1 MDIENI
7 KESLKRDF
15 NRAVEEY
22 NSKEYIFFYRD
33 MRVALEN
40 LTKLMLADT
49 LGNEMLADEL
59 ISGTK
64 NIISAADV
72 KNYTIVPAT
81 RKEVKTGSRLF
92 FLFADAYCFM
102 HKDKEHKHHRK
113 YIKDQADRTLKDF
126 YEMSSATANHA
137 GSAEPELKSYA
148 QMHALGIHNYLKSLA
163 TREILS
169 DNTLDYIG
177 TFSQFVFDEMKGNGE
192 ELNLRIQN
200 LLEQIEQLKVEHQKE
215 INEKVLQINQQK
227 AELLQAVTDKLEA
240 DRLAMVAQNELEK
253 LSDKHSAKG
262 PVTQEEINGQEQT
275 IAEDLSA
282 ITNDVANIVKNIQDS
297 QHAKDSQPGS
307 DMKIPKV
314 KKKRFGM
321 KERVLKEFNVGE
333 DSLDSEQIGLIEREL
348 NKSMIVAGCAGSGK
362 SVIAMYK
369 AQQIIDD
376 GGDVILIAYTKS
388 LNRYMQQGK
397 ALTNNEERFY
407 YHWQWKDAG
416 RPSAD
421 YIIVDEIQ
429 DFSKEEVYEFIN
441 AARKC
446 FFFFGDSAQS
456 IYGGMKETLSIS
468 DLSTVTGIDVSYLT
482 SNYRLPK
489 PVAKIT
495 QEYVGID
502 VSPYADAIYQSKEI
516 ALPHFVRFDDSEAQI
531 DAIIQLIGK
540 KNMKNVGILV
550 PDNEQVLSLMKAFT
564 DRNFA
569 CEFKYNAG
577 FNDNRNRVTLDF
589 STQLPKLMT
598 YHSAKGLQFETVILP
613 FYVGATA
620 KDSRKAL
627 YVAMT
632 RTYRFLYVL
641 YRGSYLQ
648 SPLQRVPE
656 HLYLKTL
663 D

>member
-1 MDIENI
+1 MDIDNI

-40 LTKLMLADT
+40 LTKLMLVDT
-49 LGNEMLADEL
+49 LGNETLADEL
-59 ISGTK
+59 INGTK
-64 NIISAADV
+64 SIISAADV
-72 KNYTIVPAT
+72 KDYTIVGAK

-92 FLFADAYCFM
+92 FLFADVYCYM

-148 QMHALGIHNYLKSLA
+148 QMHALGIHNYLNSLS
-163 TREILS
+163 TKEILS
-169 DNTLDYIG
+169 DNTLAYIR
-177 TFSQFVFDEMKGNGE
+177 TFSQFVFDDTKDNSE
-192 ELNLRIQN
+192 ELNLRVQH
-200 LLEQIEQLKVEHQKE
+200 LLVQIEQLKIEHQKE

-227 AELLQAVTDKLEA
+227 AELLQAMTDKLEA
-240 DRLAMVAQNELEK
+240 DRLAVVAQTELDK
-253 LSDKHSAKG
+253 LADKRPTHES
-262 PVTQEEINGQEQT
+262 VTQEEIDSQEQT
-275 IAEDLSA
+275 IAEGLNEIS
-282 ITNDVANIVKNIQDS
+282 NDVADLAKHAQAS
-297 QHAKDSQPGS
+297 QTTDQTQSISK
-307 DMKIPKV
+307 PKAT
-314 KKKRFGM
+314 KKRFGM

-397 ALTNNEERFY
+397 ELTNSEKRFF
-407 YHWQWKDAG
+407 YHWQWRDAG

-429 DFSKEEVYEFIN
+429 DFSKSEVMEFIN
-441 AARKC
+441 ASRKC

-468 DLSTVTGIDVSYLT
+468 DLSVMTGIDVSYLN

-495 QEYVGID
+495 QEYVGVD
-502 VSPYADAIYQSKEI
+502 ASPYADAIYQSKEI
-516 ALPHFVRFDDSEAQI
+516 ALPHFVKFDDEEAQI
-531 DAIIQLIGK
+531 ESIIQLIAK

-550 PDNEQVLSLMKAFT
+550 PDNEQVLSLMKDFSE
-564 DRNFA
+564 RSFA

-577 FNDNRNRVTLDF
+577 FNDKRNRVTLDF

-613 FYVGATA
+613 FYEGATD
-620 KDSRKAL
+620 KDLRKAL

-641 YRGSYLQ
+641 YKGTSLRP
-648 SPLQRVPE
+648 PLHRVPE

>member
-1 MDIENI
+1 MDIDNI

-40 LTKLMLADT
+40 LAKLMLTDT
-49 LGNEMLADEL
+49 LGDEQLADEL
-59 ISGTK
+59 ICGTK
-64 NIISAADV
+64 NIISAMDV
-72 KNYTIVPAT
+72 KNYTIVSAK
-81 RKEVKTGSRLF
+81 RKDVKTGSKLF
-92 FLFADAYCFM
+92 FLFADAYCYM
-102 HKDKEHKHHRK
+102 HKEKEYKHHRK
-113 YIKDQADRTLKDF
+113 YIKDQSDRTLKDF

-148 QMHALGIHNYLKSLA
+148 QMHALGIHNYLNSLA
-163 TREILS
+163 TKGILS
-169 DNTLDYIG
+169 DKTLEFIS
-177 TFSQFVFDEMKGNGE
+177 TFSRFMFGETKDNSE
-192 ELNLRIQN
+192 ELNLRVEN
-200 LLEQIEQLKVEHQKE
+200 LLVQIEQLKIEHQKE

-227 AELLQAVTDKLEA
+227 AELLQAMTDKLEA
-240 DRLAMVAQNELEK
+240 DRLAIAAQNELEK
-253 LSDKHSAKG
+253 LADKRPAHQS
-262 PVTQEEINGQEQT
+262 VTQEEIANQEQT
-275 IAEDLSA
+275 IAQGLNEIS
-282 ITNDVANIVKNIQDS
+282 NDVADIVKNIQVS
-297 QHAKDSQPGS
+297 QHCEEPQPIS
-307 DMKIPKV
+307 PPRV

-397 ALTNNEERFY
+397 DLTHGEKRFY
-407 YHWQWKDAG
+407 YHWQWQDAG

-429 DFSKEEVYEFIN
+429 DFSKDEVREFIN
-441 AARKC
+441 AAQKC

-468 DLSTVTGIDVSYLT
+468 DLSIMTGIDISYLN

-495 QEYVGID
+495 QEYVGVD
-502 VSPYADAIYQSKEI
+502 ASPYADAIYQSKEI
-516 ALPHFVRFDDSEAQI
+516 ALPHIVRFDDEDAQI
-531 DAIIQLIGK
+531 KAIIQLIEK

-550 PDNEQVLSLMKAFT
+550 PDNEQVLSLMKAFS

-577 FNDNRNRVTLDF
+577 FNDKRNRVTLDF

-613 FYVGATA
+613 FYVGATG
-620 KDSRKAL
+620 KDARKAL

-641 YRGSYLQ
+641 HNDSLR
-648 SPLQRVPE
+648 SPLNRVPE